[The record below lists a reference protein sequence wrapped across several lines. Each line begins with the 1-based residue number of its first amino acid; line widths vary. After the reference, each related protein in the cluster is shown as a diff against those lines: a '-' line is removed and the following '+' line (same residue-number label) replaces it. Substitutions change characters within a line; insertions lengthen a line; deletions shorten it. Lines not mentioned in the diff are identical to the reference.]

1 MPVYVTPAPHAERV
15 TDNFAAHVKRR
26 SVNPGTDYAQA
37 RGIEVVAIAAG
48 TVTWTDP
55 NPDGSGGRMVG
66 VTFDTGAYAEY
77 LHLSR
82 IDVAPGARVAQGQR
96 LGLSGGS
103 AYGSESGVGT
113 HLHLTFRPFGRGKAN
128 ADFEGYV
135 GTAESAPATGG
146 EAGWK
151 GIQEMLRALY
161 GYRGAIDGIPGSG
174 TWSAMQRFL
183 AAHWGYTG
191 RVDGK
196 AQLGG
201 LTWKAA
207 QRWLAARYGYTGRI
221 DGIPGSGT
229 TQALARAGA
238 ANASAY

>member
-1 MPVYVTPAPHAERV
+1 MPVYVSPAPHAERI

-26 SVNPGTDYAQA
+26 SVNPGTDYAQR
-37 RGIEVVAIAAG
+37 RGVDVVAIAPG
-48 TVTWTDP
+48 TITWTDP
-55 NPDGSGGRMVG
+55 DPDGSGGRMIG

-77 LHLSR
+77 LHLSTIGVR
-82 IDVAPGARVAQGQR
+82 PGARVEQGQVI
-96 LGLSGGS
+96 GTSGGS
-103 AYGSESGVGT
+103 AYDSESGVGT
-113 HLHLTFRPFGRGKAN
+113 HLHLTFRPHGRGKAN
-128 ADFEGYV
+128 ADFEGFV
-135 GTAESAPATGG
+135 GGADAAPATSG
-146 EAGWK
+146 EVGWK
-151 GIQEMLRALY
+151 GIQEMLAALY
-161 GYRGAIDGIPGSG
+161 GYTGKIDGIPGSG

-183 AAHWGYTG
+183 ARNWGYTG

-196 AQLGG
+196 AQLAG
-201 LTWKAA
+201 LTWKAT